1 MPLSKSLLKICVCNN
16 NISNPNGCQ
25 KNSKFFKQWVKW
37 GKMQKTG
44 PLSVK
49 AKTKRCFTN
58 YYQDLFAKILV
69 ARMGQNLLINKYNT
83 AILSTKQL
91 RYSIC
96 TGGSP
101 HRCRQQGSSTQK
113 RKQYQLLIILSW
125 RQWLQS

>member
-25 KNSKFFKQWVKW
+25 KYLKFSNNELN
-37 GKMQKTG
+37 GDKMQKTG
-44 PLSVK
+44 PLSSK

-125 RQWLQS
+125 RQ